1 MNLLRF
7 IRQGNERTV
16 TIKKNIVGSLVVK
29 GCAILVQMLIVPLT
43 LGYVSSEL
51 YGIWLTISSIIL
63 WLNFFDVGF
72 TLGLK
77 NKLTEAIALGDWERG
92 RRLVSTTYFMMAVI
106 FVPLCFLLE
115 VAIPLVDWASFLNV
129 DAVHNDDITRAMH
142 ILAVCFC
149 IQMIVNVLGAVVSAF
164 QKVALSGAF
173 PTMGN
178 VLSLITIYILTVCC
192 PPSLGVL
199 ALAISV
205 MPIVVLLV
213 SSGILYGS
221 LFKKVAPSFK
231 AIDRRYIRDIFGLG
245 FKFFIIQ
252 VQVVVMFQSTN
263 ILISNLSGPDEVT
276 VYNIAYK
283 YISIGTMIYGIIL
296 QPLWPAFTDAYA
308 HCDYCWMRRIYNRM
322 KWVYALYTVG
332 ILLMVALSPVAYCI
346 WIGDKAE
353 IPLLMTVLIALYTI
367 LHSWDSLQVMMLN
380 GIGAVKLQT
389 FITLIGLVFHIPLSI
404 FFGRYIGCYG
414 VIVSMTAVVI
424 IYLSV
429 FTIQINKILNQT
441 ASGVWIK

>member
-7 IRQGNERTV
+7 IRQGSERTV

-106 FVPLCFLLE
+106 FVSLCILLE
-115 VAIPLVDWASFLNV
+115 FAIPLVDWASFLNV
-129 DAVHNDDITRAMH
+129 DAIHNDDIIRAMH

-149 IQMIVNVLGAVVSAF
+149 LQMIVNVLGSVVAAF

-173 PTMGN
+173 STMGN

-199 ALAISV
+199 ALAISA

-213 SSGILYGS
+213 SSAILYGS
-221 LFKKVAPSFK
+221 LFKKVAPSFR
-231 AIDRRYIRDIFGLG
+231 AIDRRYIRDIFSLG

-283 YISIGTMIYGIIL
+283 YISIATMIYGIIL

-308 HCDYCWMRRIYNRM
+308 HRDYCWMCRIYNRM
-322 KWVYALYTVG
+322 KWGYAFYAVG
-332 ILLMVALSPVAYCI
+332 ILLMVALSPVAYRI
-346 WIGDKAE
+346 WIGDKVE
-353 IPLLMTVLIALYTI
+353 IPLPMTVLIALYTI

-389 FITLIGLVFHIPLSI
+389 FITLIGLLFHIPLSI

-429 FTIQINKILNQT
+429 FTTQINKILNQT
-441 ASGVWIK
+441 ASGIWIE